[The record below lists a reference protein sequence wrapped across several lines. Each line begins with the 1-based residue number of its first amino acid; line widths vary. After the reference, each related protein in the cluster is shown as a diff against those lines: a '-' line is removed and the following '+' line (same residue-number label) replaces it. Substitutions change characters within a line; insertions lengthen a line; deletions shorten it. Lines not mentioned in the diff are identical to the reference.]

1 MLDDKLEKELKLR
14 KNPKTLDHLN
24 GFKEASIFINN
35 IKEGLENDYK
45 DKLYINTESN
55 IFSVKNEN
63 DKKRVKTYNIN
74 NYEKIFYQN
83 REKSFLTFKEEKNAE
98 IIKNI
103 FDLIKIRQKRIQNIA
118 NKTILTGI
126 DKNSFTKY
134 QINITYTN
142 PDTIRIIS
150 NKLNKN
156 KKENFQ
162 NRLSYEKDFIKNR
175 TLVLNENPIFQN
187 NNILA
192 SDERR
197 KFNNISTL
205 KNDILNLDRT
215 AKRFNKNFISR
226 IKFMNTNFIENKKK
240 FDISLIKPKKLKKI
254 SLNYYEDEN
263 NKNFIKNKNYFN
275 HYIKKL
281 NTYKYHNDIINKFF
295 ENKNN
300 DIEDS
305 IKKIPNEKKKIEINN
320 DEYYYL
326 REKPKHKSIPAL
338 TKFNKIKTMFKSQID
353 KEIFNMFNKK
363 I

>member
-45 DKLYINTESN
+45 DKLYINIESN

-74 NYEKIFYQN
+74 NYEKIFNQN

-126 DKNSFTKY
+126 DKNSFTKH
-134 QINITYTN
+134 QINNTYTN

-162 NRLSYEKDFIKNR
+162 NKLSYEKDFIKNR

-240 FDISLIKPKKLKKI
+240 FNISLIKPKKLKKI

-300 DIEDS
+300 DIENS